1 MSRLTAT
8 VDPAGHLVMPEPLRK
23 EAGFIPG
30 TSFEVIVSK
39 RHIELKPVGEK
50 PVAGAGEADQP
61 RGALQIEAEIDQVY
75 DQLQDLVA
83 RRADDAGARA
93 EIERKRARLNA
104 LKVEEAAAL
113 RRRAE
118 SMRGLDPDEVDRLLR
133 HAEVLLS
140 R

>member
-8 VDPAGHLVMPEPLRK
+8 VDSAGHLILPESLR
-23 EAGFIPG
+23 EAAGFIPG

-39 RHIELKPVGEK
+39 RRVELKPVGEK
-50 PVAGAGEADQP
+50 PVTAGEGEPP

-75 DQLQDLVA
+75 DQLRDLVA
-83 RRADDAGARA
+83 RSADDAGARA
-93 EIERKRARLNA
+93 EIEGTRARLHT
-104 LKVEEAAAL
+104 LKVEEAAVL

-118 SMRGLDPDEVDRLLR
+118 SMRRLGPGEVDRLLR
-133 HAEVLLS
+133 HAEGLLS